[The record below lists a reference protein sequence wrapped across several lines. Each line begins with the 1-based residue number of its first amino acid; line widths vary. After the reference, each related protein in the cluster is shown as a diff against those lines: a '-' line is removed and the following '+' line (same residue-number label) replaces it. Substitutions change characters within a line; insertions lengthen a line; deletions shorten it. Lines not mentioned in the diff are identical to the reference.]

1 MSATAAGVNGHQPGM
16 LIRRD
21 PHVGTEAS
29 APPSEATQ
37 HAAALT
43 SQRRP
48 TRTRVLPGLR
58 KTGTDTRSRAL
69 FAVPGALPVTED
81 LAISQHPL

>member
-37 HAAALT
+37 HAAVLT
-43 SQRRP
+43 SQRAQHVSGIDWAP
-48 TRTRVLPGLR
+48 
-58 KTGTDTRSRAL
+58 
-69 FAVPGALPVTED
+69 ED
-81 LAISQHPL
+81 WD